1 MKYPTTSAH
10 GIMFHH
16 LHGGQH
22 KPVQGSIS
30 QENLEA
36 ILQFVG
42 VQQFLTPMQWL
53 EKLDSDR
60 LDPEDLCL
68 TFDDGL
74 LCQFDIALPLLEK
87 YRLNAFWFVYS
98 GVFEGQIQLGK
109 LEIYRAF
116 RCQYFP
122 NIDDFYT
129 VFFERVFDAG
139 FSEKISEVVTEAR
152 IRQMISVFPFYSVND
167 VRFRL
172 VRDLVLGRQE
182 YELIMDGLI
191 HDRGP
196 SLHELAKGLWMSD
209 EHLKYLADQGH
220 VVGLHSYS
228 HPTALADLPY
238 TEQREEYQKN
248 YQHILRVCG
257 RPPEA
262 VAHPTNSYNQETLEI
277 LAGLGIRF
285 GFRSNMATAN
295 AIGQSNPNR
304 YEMAR
309 EDNANIQRMVGAS
322 K

>member
-1 MKYPTTSAH
+1 
-10 GIMFHH
+10 MFHH

-220 VVGLHSYS
+220 VVGLHS
-228 HPTALADLPY
+228 
-238 TEQREEYQKN
+238 
-248 YQHILRVCG
+248 
-257 RPPEA
+257 
-262 VAHPTNSYNQETLEI
+262 
-277 LAGLGIRF
+277 
-285 GFRSNMATAN
+285 
-295 AIGQSNPNR
+295 
-304 YEMAR
+304 
-309 EDNANIQRMVGAS
+309 
-322 K
+322 